1 METMTF
7 WPYTRPERKHERKSP
22 QKRWWRRN
30 KNNNL
35 KKTATRE
42 REDLWFSW
50 HILNNSRSWGPLI
63 LYPVACDCLTLFNPM
78 SRDPASW
85 NSPEETNVQC
95 ASARETRKYPAF
107 SSIISEVKSTQKLGF
122 LQHETIQSSYL
133 WQFYFG
139 LLIDLYENLMTW
151 MPEKVPKWPNPCL
164 KCSQDLWKR
173 GTCQWRQFSV
183 QALTFIKSQQ
193 WFLSHP
199 GGWVK

>member
-1 METMTF
+1 MATL
-7 WPYTRPERKHERKSP
+7 
-22 QKRWWRRN
+22 
-30 KNNNL
+30 NNL
-35 KKTATRE
+35 
-42 REDLWFSW
+42 
-50 HILNNSRSWGPLI
+50 RSWGPLNSH
-63 LYPVACDCLTLFNPM
+63 PVTCDCLKLFNPM

-95 ASARETRKYPAF
+95 ARETRKYPAF
-107 SSIISEVKSTQKLGF
+107 SSIISEAKAIQKLES

-133 WQFYFG
+133 RQFYFV

-151 MPEKVPKWPNPCL
+151 MPEKVQKWPHLCL

-193 WFLSHP
+193 WFLWHR
-199 GGWVK
+199 GDHYE